1 MLSKKTKNVLV
12 PIVLLVIMS
21 ASMFYI
27 NNTFSMMHDN
37 KKSLE
42 LVQELEIIDTE
53 INAIYSANLG
63 KINFDRSIELTQ
75 LFAQKLQRLEEKID
89 KAQFQSSLDNIHNAF
104 IQEKKRLNRYKSQ
117 NAVAG
122 NSLRY
127 IIDLNRQINTFAS
140 HNTLTP
146 TQKEIKVKALSL
158 ISDIMSISMNPLSN
172 DALTQANIAILKSY
186 KSDDGFSNLTNI
198 LAVHANMLLGTK
210 KSLDGLQNAQEQ
222 KVLLHALENFKTDVE
237 RFTQNKEKRQ
247 FYISMAAFAVV
258 FMAFLAFLLISRN
271 FVVNSVQTLG
281 DIARN
286 LAEGDGDLTK
296 KIHLDKNNDLYEAAN
311 DINKFIEKVR
321 VAIAEAKESSHRT
334 KEIANILSQNSQ
346 DIKERVQHE
355 STILNDNA
363 SENQAL
369 ELLLDSSI
377 DKVQSTNADIKQ
389 VNEKLEL
396 AGSEILNITAQI
408 HQSSALEAELAQKLS
423 QLKNDTEEVKGVL
436 TAIND
441 IADQTN
447 LLALNAAIE
456 AARAGEHGRG
466 FAVVADEVRQ
476 LAEKTQ
482 KSLTEINSTINVIV
496 QSIIE
501 SSHEMDINSQTIQT
515 LSHSSEGVESIIN
528 ETVEMMSENTVSA
541 DKSLAEIIEITKK
554 SQNSM
559 QQTSKVKEL
568 SNSNSQSVNEI
579 SEKIAT
585 MYAQIDTLDSKLS
598 EFTT

>member
-1 MLSKKTKNVLV
+1 MPV
-12 PIVLLVIMS
+12 VLLVVMS

-27 NNTFSMMHDN
+27 NNTFSMMNDN
-37 KKSLE
+37 KKSSQ
-42 LVQELEIIDTE
+42 LVQELKIIDTE
-53 INAIYSANLG
+53 INAIYNTSLG
-63 KINFDRSIELTQ
+63 IINFDRSIELTQ
-75 LFAQKLQRLEEKID
+75 LFNEKLSTLVNRID
-89 KAQFQSSLDNIHNAF
+89 KEQFKASLENIHNTF
-104 IQEKKRLNRYKSQ
+104 IQEKKLLNRYKSQ

-140 HNTLTP
+140 QNALTP
-146 TQKEIKVKALSL
+146 TQEEIKVKALSL
-158 ISDIMSISMNPLSN
+158 ISDIMSISMNAIDKDSSM
-172 DALTQANIAILKSY
+172 QANMAILKSY
-186 KSDDGFSNLTNI
+186 KSEDGFSNLTNI
-198 LAVHANMLLGTK
+198 LAVHANMLLRTK
-210 KSLDGLQNAQEQ
+210 TALDSLQKEHEQNILLTALISFEKEVEHFIQNQE
-222 KVLLHALENFKTDVE
+222 ES
-237 RFTQNKEKRQ
+237 Q

-258 FMAFLAFLLISRN
+258 FISFLSFLLISRN
-271 FVVNSVQTLG
+271 FVLNSVQTLG
-281 DIARN
+281 DIARS

-296 KIHLDKNNDLYEAAN
+296 KIDLDKKNDLYDAAN

-321 VAIAEAKESSHRT
+321 LAIAEAKESSRNT
-334 KEIANILSQNSQ
+334 KEIANILAQNSQ
-346 DIKERVQHE
+346 DIKERVHHE

-363 SENQAL
+363 SENQSL

-377 DKVQSTNADIKQ
+377 DKVQSTNDDIKE
-389 VNEKLEL
+389 VNGKLEL
-396 AGSEILNITAQI
+396 AGSEILKITSEI
-408 HQSSALEAELAQKLS
+408 HKSSALEADLANKLS

-496 QSIIE
+496 QSIVE
-501 SSHEMDINSQTIQT
+501 SSREMDTNSQNIQT
-515 LSHSSEGVESIIN
+515 LSHASEGVENIIN
-528 ETVEMMSENTVSA
+528 ETVVMMSENTVSA

-579 SEKIAT
+579 NEKIST
-585 MYAQIDTLDSKLS
+585 MYEQIDTLDSKLA

>member
-1 MLSKKTKNVLV
+1 MKENKTTSK
-12 PIVLLVIMS
+12 
-21 ASMFYI
+21 
-27 NNTFSMMHDN
+27 
-37 KKSLE
+37 
-42 LVQELEIIDTE
+42 LVQELKVIDTE
-53 INAIYSANLG
+53 ITAIYNTGLG
-63 KINFDRSIELTQ
+63 IINFDRSIELTQ
-75 LFAQKLQRLEEKID
+75 MFDDKLHTLQKRID
-89 KAQFQSSLDNIHNAF
+89 KEQFKSSLENIDSAF
-104 IQEKKRLNRYKSQ
+104 SLEKKSLNRYKSQ

-127 IIDLNRQINTFAS
+127 SIDLNRQINTFAS
-140 HNTLTP
+140 QHQLTP
-146 TQKEIKVKALSL
+146 IQEEIKVKALSL
-158 ISDIMSISMNPLSN
+158 ISDIMSISMNSSN
-172 DALTQANIAILKSY
+172 KGASIQAKMAILKSY
-186 KSDDGFSNLTNI
+186 KSKDGFSDLINI
-198 LAVHANMLLGTK
+198 LAVHANMLLNTK
-210 KSLDGLQNAQEQ
+210 ASLDSLQKEREQ
-222 KVLLHALENFKTDVE
+222 NQLLHALVTFEKEVE
-237 RFTQNKEKRQ
+237 VFTQKQEERQ
-247 FYISMAAFAVV
+247 FYISMAAFGIV
-258 FMAFLAFLLISRN
+258 FISFLAFLIMSRN
-271 FVVNSVQTLG
+271 FVLNSVQTLG
-281 DIARN
+281 DIARR

-296 KIHLDKNNDLYEAAN
+296 KIALDKNNDLYDAAN

-321 VAIAEAKESSHRT
+321 LAIAEAKENSHNT
-334 KEIANILSQNSQ
+334 KEIANILAQNSQ

-363 SENQAL
+363 SENVSL
-369 ELLLDSSI
+369 EVLLDSSI
-377 DKVQSTNADIKQ
+377 DKVKSTNDDIKQ
-389 VNEKLEL
+389 VNEKLEI
-396 AGSEILNITAQI
+396 AGSEILKITSEI
-408 HQSSALEAELAQKLS
+408 HKSSTLEADLASKLS
-423 QLKNDTEEVKGVL
+423 QLKNDTEQVKGVL
-436 TAIND
+436 TSIND

-482 KSLTEINSTINVIV
+482 KSLTEINATINVIV

-501 SSHEMDINSQTIQT
+501 SSQEMDKNSHNIQM
-515 LSHSSEGVESIIN
+515 LSHSSESVENIIN

-579 SEKIAT
+579 NDKIST
-585 MYAQIDTLDSKLS
+585 MYEQIDTLDSKLS